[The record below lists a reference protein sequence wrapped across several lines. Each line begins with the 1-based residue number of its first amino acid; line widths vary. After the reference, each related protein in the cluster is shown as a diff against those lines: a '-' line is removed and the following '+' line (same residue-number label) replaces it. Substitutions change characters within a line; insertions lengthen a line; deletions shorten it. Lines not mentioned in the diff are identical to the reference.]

1 MNKQDINKKL
11 IEIFSLVFGK
21 EFTKEDNLS
30 MENFED
36 WSSLKHIELIVALE
50 EYFEVSIKPE
60 NIPELTSKE
69 KIIDY
74 LSNVLE

>member
-21 EFTKEDNLS
+21 EFTTEDNLS
-30 MENFED
+30 MESFED

-74 LSNVLE
+74 LYNILG

>member
-74 LSNVLE
+74 LSNILE

>member
-21 EFTKEDNLS
+21 EFTAEDNLS

-74 LSNVLE
+74 LSNILE